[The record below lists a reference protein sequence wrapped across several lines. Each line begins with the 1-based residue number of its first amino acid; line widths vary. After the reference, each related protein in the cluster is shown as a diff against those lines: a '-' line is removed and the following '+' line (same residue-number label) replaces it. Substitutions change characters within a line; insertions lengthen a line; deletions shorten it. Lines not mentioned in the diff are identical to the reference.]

1 MANLAETLRTEI
13 LRLAR
18 KEIRK
23 ETQTLKAQV
32 LNLKKELSG
41 TKASCLSLQRDLR
54 RLQKALPVKEAPVV
68 EEEEGIKH
76 RFRTTMLSTF
86 ASKHGLKAPQLG
98 KLLGGST
105 AAAYLWLEGNRPRKE
120 FLDAFYKVRSLPK
133 REIQALLSK

>member
-23 ETQTLKAQV
+23 ETLTLKAQL
-32 LNLKKELSG
+32 LNLKRELSD

-54 RLQKALPVKEAPVV
+54 RLQKAMPVKEAPVV
-68 EEEEGIKH
+68 EEEGTTH
-76 RFRTTMLSTF
+76 RFRTTMLPTF
-86 ASKHGLKAPQLG
+86 ARKHGLKAPQLG

>member
-23 ETQTLKAQV
+23 ETQALKAQV
-32 LNLKKELSG
+32 LALKKELSG

-54 RLQKALPVKEAPVV
+54 RLQKVMPVKEAPVV
-68 EEEEGIKH
+68 EEEGVTH
-76 RFRTTMLSTF
+76 RFRTTMLATF
-86 ASKHGLKAPQLG
+86 ARKHGLKAPQLG

-105 AAAYLWLEGNRPRKE
+105 AAAYLWLEGSRPRKE
-120 FLDAFYKVRSLPK
+120 FLDTFYKVRSFPK